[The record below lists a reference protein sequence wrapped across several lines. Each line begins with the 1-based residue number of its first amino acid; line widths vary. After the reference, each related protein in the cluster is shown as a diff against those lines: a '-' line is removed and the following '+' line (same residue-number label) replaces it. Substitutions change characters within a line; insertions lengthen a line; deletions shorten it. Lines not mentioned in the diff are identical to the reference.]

1 MSISLQ
7 RLPFDLHV
15 LCAPPAFILSQDQTL
30 YLIFKFLTHLN
41 FYFLIFFD
49 LLFGTF
55 LFLENHRLVFSLKDS
70 IVYFSMYFFVCSLC
84 VNETYFSIPFSYC
97 QYFFKIFLKYFFISF
112 LRQNKKLVIDVFFYF
127 LFLLFTNSCVLFFNI
142 FVCCS
147 VQLLS

>member
-1 MSISLQ
+1 MSYVRRQ
-7 RLPFDLHV
+7 RLSWARIKLS
-15 LCAPPAFILSQDQTL
+15 ILFLS
-30 YLIFKFLTHLN
+30 FLTRLN
-41 FYFLIFFD
+41 FYFLIFFW
-49 LLFGTF
+49 FTF
-55 LFLENHRLVFSLKDS
+55 WYFFISKEYRLVFSLKDS